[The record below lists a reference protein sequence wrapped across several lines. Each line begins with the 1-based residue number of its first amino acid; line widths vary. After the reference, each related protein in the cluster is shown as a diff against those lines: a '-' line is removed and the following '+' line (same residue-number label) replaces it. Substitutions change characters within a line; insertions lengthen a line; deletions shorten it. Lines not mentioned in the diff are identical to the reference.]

1 MSSAFR
7 FYVPFDAADRSPR
20 VVPRTLDERF
30 NDPISDWGGEGGLV
44 GAYTTIK
51 RNYACRMC
59 HPVLDSFNFCF
70 RFFFFSGRSSLYL
83 LRYGHKTTRTSPTG
97 ERDLF
102 TSTRFQVS
110 EKKKKIL
117 YMIGSR
123 RIVVYRNRI
132 CDTLVN
138 DVNSELGKILNFFYF
153 SIFSSDFGYI
163 HKM

>member
-1 MSSAFR
+1 MDIFNGCFMVEITGWRDGIRCLITKPANPISLYTDDSLMSSAFR

-110 EKKKKIL
+110 EKKKK
-117 YMIGSR
+117 Y
-123 RIVVYRNRI
+123 
-132 CDTLVN
+132 CTW
-138 DVNSELGKILNFFYF
+138 
-153 SIFSSDFGYI
+153 
-163 HKM
+163 